1 MRDKTSW
8 DKETILVVDDTEEIR
23 KMISLILLQ
32 HGYQV
37 LEASNGLE
45 ALEITGSHQEPI
57 HLVLTDVVMPRM
69 DGTELAGRLRRLNP
83 RQRLLFMSGYAD
95 DALVRRIEKLAVFL
109 PKPFSS
115 RTLTSKIREVLDAPD
130 HEMEELPF

>member
-1 MRDKTSW
+1 MRDKSSW

-23 KMISLILLQ
+23 KMICQILLQ

-45 ALEITGSHQEPI
+45 ALEITGSHRDPI

-69 DGTELAGRLRRLNP
+69 NGPELAERLRHLNP
-83 RQRLLFMSGYAD
+83 RQRLLFMSGFAD

-109 PKPFSS
+109 PKPFTSHA
-115 RTLTSKIREVLDAPD
+115 LTSKIREVLDDPG
-130 HEMEELPF
+130 HGREELPF